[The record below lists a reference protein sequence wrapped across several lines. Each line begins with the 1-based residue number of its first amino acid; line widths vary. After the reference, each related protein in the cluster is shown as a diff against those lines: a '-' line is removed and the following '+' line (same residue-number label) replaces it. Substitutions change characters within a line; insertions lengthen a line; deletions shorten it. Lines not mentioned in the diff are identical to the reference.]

1 MDAATFTLSTDAAG
15 RLVLTTATGERHTGV
30 SVLRAFP
37 VSAPDEGFA
46 LVDAEGRELA
56 WVDQLA
62 ALDPATR
69 ARAEAALAGREFLPE
84 ILRLRAVNS
93 PAAPSTWTVETDRGE
108 TRFVLAAEEDIR
120 RLGQGRLLISD
131 AAGVQYLVRRLD
143 GLDHHSR
150 RLLERFL

>member
-1 MDAATFTLSTDAAG
+1 VGTGTFILSVDPAG
-15 RLVLTTATGERHTGV
+15 RLVLTTASGKRHAGV

-37 VSAPDEGFA
+37 LSAPGEGFA
-46 LVDAEGRELA
+46 VVDDEGRELA
-56 WVDQLA
+56 WVERLD

-69 ARAEAALAGREFLPE
+69 AQVEAALAGREFLPE
-84 ILRLRAVNS
+84 ILRLRAVSS
-93 PAAPSTWTVETDRGE
+93 PSAPSTWTVETDRGE

-131 AAGVQYLVRRLD
+131 AAGVQCLVRRLED
-143 GLDHHSR
+143 LDRASR

>member
-1 MDAATFTLSTDAAG
+1 MDAGAFTLDVDTAG
-15 RLVLTTATGERHTGV
+15 RLVLATAAGERHAGV

-37 VSAPDEGFA
+37 VSAPEEGFA
-46 LVDAEGRELA
+46 VVDAEGRELA
-56 WVDQLA
+56 WVERLD

-84 ILRLRAVNS
+84 ILRLRAVSS

-120 RLGQGRLLISD
+120 RLGQGRLLVSD

-143 GLDHHSR
+143 SLDRTSR

>member
-1 MDAATFTLSTDAAG
+1 MDTGAFTLDVDTAG
-15 RLVLTTATGERHTGV
+15 RLVLATASGERHVGV

-56 WVDQLA
+56 WVDRLDALA
-62 ALDPATR
+62 PDSR
-69 ARAEAALAGREFLPE
+69 ARAEAALAGREVLPE
-84 ILRLRAVNS
+84 ILRLRAVS
-93 PAAPSTWTVETDRGE
+93 SAAAPSTWTVHTDRGE

-120 RLGQGRLLISD
+120 RLGRGRLLISD
-131 AAGVQYLVRRLD
+131 AAGVQYLVRHMDRLD
-143 GLDHHSR
+143 RASR